1 MENKIIEVNGAQ
13 VIDLTPNHDRPLA
26 LVDFETIKRLSH
38 FLPHAKF
45 QDIKRDTIFMIEHSE
60 TLEDYVRVLDAEVAF
75 HKTVNLL
82 QSYNLQ
88 PAEEKMQKR
97 RIDDDVFGG

>member
-26 LVDFETIKRLSH
+26 LVDFAIVKKLSH
-38 FLPHAKF
+38 FLPQADF

-60 TLEDYVRVLDAEVAF
+60 TLEDYIKVLEEEVAF

-82 QSYNLQ
+82 QTFYLQ
-88 PAEEKMQKR
+88 DIEMQH
-97 RIDDDVFGG
+97 ISGE